1 MWMIVPIC
9 CLAILHITG
18 DNVAVIP
25 DMAGI
30 LGNKN
35 IYISTLCAYIVFG
48 LLFATILAWIG
59 VKSGQELV
67 VVIKDLYGLQG
78 KKILAAIILSISIPA
93 SALTGGYY
101 AGQILQMLIGI
112 PHDFAILICLVL
124 FSLLAAGYGHFFLI
138 VSNYI
143 GLLLAP
149 IMLMLFVFHDFRLDF
164 IIPSVSNINWLLVL
178 GLLGYNVGGMWSI
191 LVVEMGAYLSQ
202 RGFMAI
208 LLVILAKSVE
218 GIFTLFVA
226 YLILSIDISGPLAL
240 SVAVSQV
247 GGATIAYIFNIV
259 LFCTFTNTMVPA
271 MLVNAR
277 QVSSVARVGF
287 FPALLLAGF
296 VIYIASCMSFSI
308 ILLIMSYSGFTMM
321 LFIIYTAYLLHKY
334 RVNQQ

>member
-1 MWMIVPIC
+1 MWMILPIC

-30 LGNKN
+30 LGNKSV
-35 IYISTLCAYIVFG
+35 YISTLCAYIGFG

-67 VVIKDLYGLQG
+67 VVIKDVYGVQG
-78 KKILAAIILSISIPA
+78 KKILAVIILSISLPA

-101 AGQILQMLIGI
+101 AGQILQTLTGI
-112 PHDFAILICLVL
+112 PYGLAILICLIL
-124 FSLLAAGYGHFFLI
+124 FSLLAADYGHFLLI
-138 VSNYI
+138 ISNYI

-149 IMLMLFVFHDFRLDF
+149 IILALFFFQDIRLEF
-164 IIPSVSNINWLLVL
+164 VMPSLSYINWLLVI

-202 RGFMAI
+202 RGYMAI
-208 LLVILAKSVE
+208 LLVILAKSTE
-218 GIFTLFVA
+218 GIFTLLVA
-226 YLILSIDISGPLAL
+226 YLVLSVDTSGPLAL
-240 SVAVSQV
+240 SVIANQV
-247 GGATIAYIFNIV
+247 GGATVVYIFNIV

-277 QVSSVARVGF
+277 QVSSITRVSF
-287 FPALLLAGF
+287 FPALLLAVI
-296 VIYIASCMSFSI
+296 VIYIVSCMSFSR
-308 ILLIMSYSGFTMM
+308 ILLIMSYSGFIMM

-334 RVNQQ
+334 SVNQQ

>member
-1 MWMIVPIC
+1 MWMILPIC
-9 CLAILHITG
+9 CLAILHIAG

-35 IYISTLCAYIVFG
+35 IYISTLCAYIVLG

-59 VKSGQELV
+59 VRSGQELV
-67 VVIKDLYGLQG
+67 VVIKDLYGVPG
-78 KKILAAIILSISIPA
+78 KKILAVIILSICIPA

-101 AGQILQMLIGI
+101 AGQILQALTGI
-112 PHDFAILICLVL
+112 PYELAILICLVL
-124 FSLLAAGYGHFFLI
+124 FSLLAAGYGHFLLI
-138 VSNYI
+138 LSNYI
-143 GLLLAP
+143 GFLLAP
-149 IMLMLFVFHDFRLDF
+149 MVLILFFFHDLKLHF
-164 IIPSVSNINWLLVL
+164 IIPSISNINWLLVL

-202 RGFMAI
+202 RGYMAI
-208 LLVILAKSVE
+208 LLVILAKSAE
-218 GIFTLFVA
+218 GIFTLLVA
-226 YLILSIDISGPLAL
+226 YLVLSVDISGPLAL
-240 SVAVSQV
+240 SIVVHQV
-247 GGATIAYIFNIV
+247 GGTTVMNIFNIV

-277 QVSSVARVGF
+277 QISSITRTSF
-287 FPALLLAGF
+287 FPALLLAGI
-296 VIYIASCMSFSI
+296 VIYIVSCMSFSR
-308 ILLIMSYSGFTMM
+308 ILLIMSYSGFTMI